1 MVVKGTGG
9 CGRLTRLIPPACGMS
24 ALLGRST
31 TTMRTT
37 VPAFPPIV
45 CIASLK

>member
-9 CGRLTRLIPPACGMS
+9 FARLTLVTVTMCAMS
-24 ALLGRST
+24 TRQVRST

-37 VPAFPPIV
+37 LTVLPRIV